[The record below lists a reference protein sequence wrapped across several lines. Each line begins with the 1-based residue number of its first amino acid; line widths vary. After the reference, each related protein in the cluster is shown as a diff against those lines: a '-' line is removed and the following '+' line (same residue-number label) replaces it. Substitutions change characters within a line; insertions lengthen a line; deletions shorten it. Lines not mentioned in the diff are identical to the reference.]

1 MDNLDF
7 NLEETE
13 KKVTFIFQT
22 MLPILL
28 PTKKYS
34 RAANQNLPQKPSK
47 ENLKQK
53 VQVRHTLF
61 SFL

>member
-28 PTKKYS
+28 PTKNTVGRQIKIFRKS
-34 RAANQNLPQKPSK
+34 QAKK
-47 ENLKQK
+47 
-53 VQVRHTLF
+53 T
-61 SFL
+61 